1 MIRKGTVL
9 DRTID
14 SLKVIAELKGVRR
27 FTTKEVHEYS
37 GGNYATVSAYLRN
50 ISRTGVITMD
60 GKDIYRCPE
69 RAELD
74 NIDRAF
80 VSRPPAI
87 RKENN
92 GKDESQIKRRA
103 PRFKKVPCADPEIS
117 LEEAKESMMWL
128 FDEYIP
134 HLQGLVRDLSSFV
147 EQFGKKAREAKIIHQ
162 ERLIE

>member
-14 SLKVIAELKGVRR
+14 SLKVITELKGTKR

-37 GGNYATVSAYLRN
+37 GGNYATISAYLRN
-50 ISRTGVITMD
+50 MSRAGVITMD
-60 GKDIYRCPE
+60 DKDIFRCPE
-69 RAELD
+69 RSALD

-92 GKDESQIKRRA
+92 GKDESQIKKRSPRA
-103 PRFKKVPCADPEIS
+103 KKVPCADPEIS
-117 LEEAKESMMWL
+117 LEEAKERRHR
-128 FDEYIP
+128 FDST
-134 HLQGLVRDLSSFV
+134 H
-147 EQFGKKAREAKIIHQ
+147 EQKEKIVN
-162 ERLIE
+162 EEPE